1 MSQAVVPFRPPL
13 LRAVDGIGL
22 LLDEVAGLDPMYLT
36 TGDKEELLVALE
48 RQANRLA
55 SLTARALASAG
66 DVADRHGTRHAGAW
80 LAHETRQDPD
90 AGRRAQRLAEGLD
103 RRWPILGQ
111 AYAAGSVS
119 TAQVRVIGAALD
131 DLPSD
136 LDPDL
141 RTRAEEHL
149 VEQAAHFRP
158 RDLKVLGRR
167 VLEVLAPGV
176 AEAHEAKLLAK
187 QEQQAWD
194 QAAITHR
201 RLGTGIS
208 KAAVTLPDAVMDR
221 WLTHLHAFTS
231 PRREGQ
237 VPPGERVPYPR
248 KLAHAFTAL
257 LERIP
262 EDWLPQ
268 HGGTTTTVIV
278 TIDQAKLTQELATA
292 GLTTGTPITA
302 SEARRLACGAG
313 ILPAVLD
320 GRSQPLDLGRTRRL
334 FTPAQRKA
342 LAIRDRECRA
352 EGCDTPAAWCEAHH
366 VDLWS
371 RGGRTDLADGILLC
385 SFHHHRAHDTRY
397 DLTRMPNGDLRY
409 HRRT

>member
-1 MSQAVVPFRPPL
+1 MSQSVVPFRPPL

-22 LLDEVAGLDPMYLT
+22 LLDGVAELDPLYLT
-36 TGDKEELLVALE
+36 TGEKEELLVTLQ
-48 RQANRLA
+48 RQTSRLA
-55 SLTARALASAG
+55 SLTARTLAAAG
-66 DVADRHGTRHAGAW
+66 DVAETHGTRHAGAW

-103 RRWPILGQ
+103 QRWPILSQ
-111 AYAAGSVS
+111 AFSSGSVS

-131 DLPSD
+131 DLPAD

-149 VEQAAHFRP
+149 VGQAAQFCP

-167 VLEVLAPGV
+167 VLEVVAPDV

-187 QEQQAWD
+187 EEQEAWD
-194 QAAITHR
+194 KAAITHR
-201 RLGTGIS
+201 RLGNGLS

-231 PRREGQ
+231 PRRDKDAG
-237 VPPGERVPYPR
+237 PYPR
-248 KLAHAFTAL
+248 RLAHAFTAL

-262 EDWLPQ
+262 DGWLPQ
-268 HGGTTTTVIV
+268 HGGTNTTVIV
-278 TIDQAKLTQELATA
+278 TIDHDKLRQDLATA

-320 GRSQPLDLGRTRRL
+320 GRSQPLDLGRSRRL
-334 FTPAQRKA
+334 FSSAQRKA
-342 LAIRDRECRA
+342 LALRDRHCRA
-352 EGCDTPAAWCEAHH
+352 EGCDVPAAWCEAHH
-366 VDLWS
+366 AKPWNT
-371 RGGRTDLADGILLC
+371 GGRTDLADGLLLC

-397 DLTRMPNGDLRY
+397 NMTRMPNGGVKY